1 MYLLHNLQ
9 VNSYKIII
17 FSKKFKI
24 YYAYKVKI
32 FIKIKKVYKIFK
44 YTRSIWIF
52 LSPGSLDYCTG
63 GLDLSRPIGT
73 VILHF
78 TGVGFLEVL
87 N

>member
-32 FIKIKKVYKIFK
+32 FIKIKK
-44 YTRSIWIF
+44 YTKFSNTHEAYEF
-52 LSPGSLDYCTG
+52 FSLLVLWT
-63 GLDLSRPIGT
+63 T
-73 VILHF
+73 VL
-78 TGVGFLEVL
+78 VD
-87 N
+87 